1 MKKRFIQAAAAITLT
16 ALLGGCYPSE
26 RKDAPNNISSES
38 SNQDIAM
45 PVLPLPD
52 NIDSDIKIP
61 ENTKNEIASVT
72 LRLKTWNGE
81 EIKKMFFDGKELTYE
96 NESDEVFFPGE
107 KFYCWETNDITVAVE
122 PGRFYYADKSEL
134 GGKSQYGTVVQFS
147 FDDNSLTD
155 DCYASDEELAAFSRE
170 DAKKRVNEMLE
181 KLGITNLGEPRIISF
196 RAELANKILPMFKE
210 WMDKFEDPFEYVPW
224 TEDDEVYILRY
235 SQIYE
240 NTELASMSVNYPYPG
255 NDGSSTRDPGIVAI
269 VSKDKILQ
277 LHAMTICEENY
288 STGESFPVNYTAD
301 QAWEKLKEYLSNL
314 VLNESIRKYYGCKLV
329 YIPYIGTEDN
339 MTVSFKPA
347 WEFAGYNTW
356 ALPDDD
362 VDDVDFY
369 YYVHRTQTNEYI
381 WADTGHRYT
390 PAT

>member
-1 MKKRFIQAAAAITLT
+1 MKKRFIQAAAAITLA
-16 ALLGGCYPSE
+16 ALLGGCYPTE
-26 RKDAPNNISSES
+26 RKAVSDRTSSQS
-38 SNQDIAM
+38 SKQDGQT

-52 NIDSDIKIP
+52 DIEADIQLP
-61 ENTKNEIASVT
+61 EKAQDEIASVT

-122 PGRFYYADKSEL
+122 PGRIYYADKSAL
-134 GGKSQYGTVVQFS
+134 GGKSQYGTVVQYS

-170 DAKKRVNEMLE
+170 DAKKRVNEMLN

-210 WMDKFEDPFEYVPW
+210 WKDRFEEPFEYVPW

-255 NDGSSTRDPGIVAI
+255 NGGNSTRDPGIIAI

-277 LHAMTICEENY
+277 VHGMTICAENY
-288 STGESFPVNYTAD
+288 STGESFPVNYTAER
-301 QAWEKLKEYLSNL
+301 AWEKLNEYLSNL
-314 VLNESIRKYYGCKLV
+314 VLNETIIKYYGCKLV

-347 WEFAGYNTW
+347 WEFAGYRTW
-356 ALPDDD
+356 ALPEDD
-362 VDDVDFY
+362 VDDIDFY
-369 YYVHRTQTNEYI
+369 YYVHRSQTNEYI